1 MMLPL
6 IKTLTEKKL
15 IGHSI
20 EMSFIENK
28 TFQLWSGF
36 MPKRKEIKN
45 SIGPNLYSLE
55 VYNENHFDNFDPNES
70 FQKWAAVEVSDY
82 ENVPEE
88 MKTLIVPGGLYAVFL
103 HLGPAT
109 EAHKTY
115 HHIFAEWLPNSEYTV
130 DERPHF
136 AVMDHKY
143 KKDDPES
150 EEEIW
155 IPIKNRN

>member
-1 MMLPL
+1 MQPL
-6 IKTLTEKKL
+6 IKTLNEKKL
-15 IGHSI
+15 AGHFI

-28 TFQLWSGF
+28 TFQLWNGF

-45 SIGPNLYSLE
+45 TIDDNLYSLE
-55 VYNENHFDNFDPNES
+55 VYRENYFDNFNPSNS
-70 FQKWAAVEVSDY
+70 FQKWAAVEVSSF
-82 ENVPEE
+82 ENLPSEI
-88 MKTLIVPGGLYAVFL
+88 KTLVVPSGLYAVFL

-109 EAHKTY
+109 DAHKTY
-115 HHIFAEWLPNSEYTV
+115 NYIFAEWLPNSAYMV

-136 AVMDHKY
+136 AIMDEKY
-143 KKDDPES
+143 KKDDPSS

>member
-1 MMLPL
+1 MQPI
-6 IKTLTEKKL
+6 IKTLAEKKL

-36 MPKRKEIKN
+36 MPHRKEIKN
-45 SIGPNLYSLE
+45 TINPNLYSLE
-55 VYNENHFDNFDPNES
+55 VYSENHFDNFDPNES
-70 FQKWAAVEVSDY
+70 FKKWAAVEVSDY
-82 ENVPEE
+82 ENIPEGMETLVVPD
-88 MKTLIVPGGLYAVFL
+88 GLYAVFL
-103 HLGPAT
+103 HLGPVA

-115 HHIFAEWLPNSEYTV
+115 HYIFAEWFPNSEYTV
-130 DERPHF
+130 DDRPHF
-136 AVMDHKY
+136 AVMNEKY
-143 KKDDPES
+143 KKDDPTS

>member
-1 MMLPL
+1 MQPL

-15 IGHSI
+15 VGQFI

-36 MPKRKEIKN
+36 MPKKKEIKN
-45 SIGPNLYSLE
+45 VVNANLYSLE
-55 VYNENHFDNFDPNES
+55 VYPHHYFDHFDPKNE
-70 FQKWAAVEVSDY
+70 FQKWATVEVSDY
-82 ENVPEE
+82 DDVPSE
-88 MKTLIVPGGLYAVFL
+88 MKTLIVPNGLYAVFL

-115 HHIFAEWLPNSEYTV
+115 NYIFAEWLPNSEYVV

-136 AVMDHKY
+136 AVMNERY
-143 KKDDPES
+143 KKDDPTS

-155 IPIKNRN
+155 IPIKNRA